1 MYVLARREGESILM
15 LDGKIEIKVLQ
26 VTGKIARLGIEAP
39 KEVDIERAEMIEREQ
54 TNESK

>member
-39 KEVDIERAEMIEREQ
+39 KEVDIERAEMVEQ
-54 TNESK
+54 DTDDETK